1 MMQQEMTIVRWLF
14 NPFIRIAGT
23 ASLVAGLAAI
33 GAGGFVAAT
42 AGIRFDGLLDMHFA
56 TSVPVWL
63 PVLEGLLNWI
73 VFSVLCVLI
82 ARLFGGGMGARLVDI
97 AGTQAMARAP
107 LVPAAAICTLPW
119 IRDSAA
125 EFTAA
130 FPSVDLAALGAG
142 VLVGG
147 VVMLVG
153 VVWMVVLMWN
163 AFSVSTNMKGARG
176 TVLFIAAVVVGEL
189 ISKFLVLRYP

>member
-1 MMQQEMTIVRWLF
+1 MMQQDMTIARWLF
-14 NPFIRIAGT
+14 NPFTRIAGT

-33 GAGGFVAAT
+33 GAGGLAAAA
-42 AGIRFDGLLDMHFA
+42 AGIRFDGLLDAHFA

-82 ARLFGGGMGARLVDI
+82 ARLFGGGVGARLVDI
-97 AGTQAMARAP
+97 AGTQALARAP

-119 IRDSAA
+119 IRNSAA
-125 EFTAA
+125 KFTAA
-130 FPSVDLAALGAG
+130 FPSVDLAALDAG

-147 VVMLVG
+147 GVMLGG

-163 AFSVSTNMKGARG
+163 AFSVSTNLKGTRG
-176 TVLFIAAVVVGEL
+176 IVLFVAVIALGEL
-189 ISKFLVLRYP
+189 ISKFLVLRYL